1 MKRLQTG
8 IPGFDAL
15 AFGGL
20 PRGRSTL
27 LTGTTGSGKT
37 VFGLQFLAAGANLFG
52 QPGVLVTLQEPVEEL
67 LTNAESFGWGLA
79 NLVDSGQIAV
89 VDATDRR
96 DQVVSGG
103 FDFGGLS
110 ARIAHAVE
118 EVGAE
123 RLVIDPLDALFLDFG
138 DASQVRKALHDAVRQ
153 LRPLGVTTVMTA
165 ERTADRGP
173 FTRFGSEEY
182 VADNLMVMCNAL
194 EEERRRRTLEVIK
207 FRGHEHRKGEFPFV
221 IDPVTGIEVVPFS
234 GIETEPEPEAA
245 TERISLG
252 APALDEMC
260 GGGIFRDS
268 AILVTGAT
276 GTGKTLLGAEF
287 LKAGLTAG
295 ERGLF
300 LSFEESASQLVRNV
314 GTWGLD
320 FAAPQREERLRI
332 VSRYPERMGLED
344 LLLVIKREV
353 EQFGPR
359 RVVID
364 SMTALEHNAPPR
376 AFREFGVGLSGYLKR
391 RGVAVLVT
399 TTLDTLLGGESA
411 TGIQLSTVADSII
424 ALRYLDLEG
433 QLRRGLLVIK
443 LRGQAHDH
451 AIHEYEITADG
462 VRILAPFHGV
472 GGILAGVASFL
483 GDGELAKPRQRGRR
497 EPTGA

>member
-1 MKRLQTG
+1 M
-8 IPGFDAL
+8 
-15 AFGGL
+15 
-20 PRGRSTL
+20 
-27 LTGTTGSGKT
+27 
-37 VFGLQFLAAGANLFG
+37 
-52 QPGVLVTLQEPVEEL
+52 
-67 LTNAESFGWGLA
+67 
-79 NLVDSGQIAV
+79 
-89 VDATDRR
+89 
-96 DQVVSGG
+96 
-103 FDFGGLS
+103 
-110 ARIAHAVE
+110 
-118 EVGAE
+118 
-123 RLVIDPLDALFLDFG
+123 
-138 DASQVRKALHDAVRQ
+138 
-153 LRPLGVTTVMTA
+153 
-165 ERTADRGP
+165 
-173 FTRFGSEEY
+173 
-182 VADNLMVMCNAL
+182 
-194 EEERRRRTLEVIK
+194 
-207 FRGHEHRKGEFPFV
+207 
-221 IDPVTGIEVVPFS
+221 
-234 GIETEPEPEAA
+234 
-245 TERISLG
+245 
-252 APALDEMC
+252 
-260 GGGIFRDS
+260 
-268 AILVTGAT
+268 
-276 GTGKTLLGAEF
+276 
-287 LKAGLTAG
+287 
-295 ERGLF
+295 
-300 LSFEESASQLVRNV
+300 
-314 GTWGLD
+314 
-320 FAAPQREERLRI
+320 
-332 VSRYPERMGLED
+332 SRYPERMGLED